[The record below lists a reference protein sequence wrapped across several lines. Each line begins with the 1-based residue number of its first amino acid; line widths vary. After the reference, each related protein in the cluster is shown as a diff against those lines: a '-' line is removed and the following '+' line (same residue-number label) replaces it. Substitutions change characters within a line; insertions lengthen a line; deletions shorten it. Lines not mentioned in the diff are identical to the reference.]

1 MRPSISVDPFTVE
14 DFFAFTAAR
23 PDGEKWELIEGFPV
37 CDATGTWHH
46 QRLLGGVLGALW
58 DTCRER
64 PYEVLPGFAV
74 RLSPHDVAVSAMVV
88 RPRRS
93 IEPTSCVCDDAIIA
107 VEVLSPLTADRD
119 LRWKRQLYPTLPSLQ
134 HYVIVTQDAVEVFA
148 YDRQHSFRER
158 RFGAPEDVLDFP
170 SIAAPIS
177 LDEIYSAV
185 CPSLQLPLPMVPAN
199 GHTLQARACR

>member
-74 RLSPHDVAVSAMVV
+74 RLSPHDVVFQIWLSDRGVVS
-88 RPRRS
+88 S
-93 IEPTSCVCDDAIIA
+93 
-107 VEVLSPLTADRD
+107 
-119 LRWKRQLYPTLPSLQ
+119 RQAAS
-134 HYVIVTQDAVEVFA
+134 VMTQ
-148 YDRQHSFRER
+148 
-158 RFGAPEDVLDFP
+158 
-170 SIAAPIS
+170 
-177 LDEIYSAV
+177 
-185 CPSLQLPLPMVPAN
+185 
-199 GHTLQARACR
+199 

>member
-74 RLSPHDVAVSAMVV
+74 RLSPHDVAVPDMVV
-88 RPRRS
+88 RPQRS

-134 HYVIVTQDAVEVFA
+134 HYVIVTQDAVEVFGV
-148 YDRQHSFRER
+148 R
-158 RFGAPEDVLDFP
+158 P
-170 SIAAPIS
+170 SA
-177 LDEIYSAV
+177 
-185 CPSLQLPLPMVPAN
+185 
-199 GHTLQARACR
+199 